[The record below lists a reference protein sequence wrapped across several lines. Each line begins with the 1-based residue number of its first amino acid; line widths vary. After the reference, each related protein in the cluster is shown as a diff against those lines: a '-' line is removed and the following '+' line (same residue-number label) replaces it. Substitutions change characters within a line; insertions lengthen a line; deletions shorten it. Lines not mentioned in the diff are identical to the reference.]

1 MILTIGSGD
10 ISSLM
15 MDKSTKGYQDLLRR
29 FVAEYRPY
37 WNSFASPID
46 ALRTGAI
53 LEINYLKHL
62 PDGYIFQKK
71 VEFEE
76 MDVFVSSIDF
86 AKIENGEVVDFDEL
100 KTIFLTD
107 YLDLIIPYKDKPEEI
122 YLPMIKKNFK
132 KNYNQIQDQLMCAD
146 LYSANLVFMSATTY
160 EDDENEVRQI
170 TSNDYVKFR
179 INRDEDVISE
189 IKEKGMFFQ
198 MIKDNFK
205 TSDKPKKKK
214 ATKKPKSSPKT
225 DDIII
230 DDIMTVETIEAA
242 EIEPEPTPV
251 QTVNALLSDKD
262 EF

>member
-10 ISSLM
+10 ISYLTMSK
-15 MDKSTKGYQDLLRR
+15 DTKGYQDLLRR

-86 AKIENGEVVDFDEL
+86 AKIENGKVVDFDEL

-107 YLDLIIPYKDKPEEI
+107 YIDLIIPFKDTPEEI

-132 KNYNQIQDQLMCAD
+132 KNYNQIQAQLMCAK
-146 LYSANLVFMSATTY
+146 LKAANLVFMSATTY
-160 EDDENEVRQI
+160 EDDENEVREI
-170 TSNDYVKFR
+170 SEKDYVKFR
-179 INRDEDVISE
+179 INRDEDIISE
-189 IKEKGMFFQ
+189 IKEKGKFFQ

-205 TSDKPKKKK
+205 TEKKQKKKK
-214 ATKKPKSSPKT
+214 ATKKTETLPKT
-225 DDIII
+225 DEIVI
-230 DDIMTVETIEAA
+230 DEVFVREGIKEP
-242 EIEPEPTPV
+242 EIEPEMPEISI
-251 QTVNALLSDKD
+251 VNSLLDTTD
-262 EF
+262 DF